1 MRIRVGI
8 NGYGTIGKRIA
19 DAVRMMPD
27 MELVGVVKTRPDYSA
42 RLAMEMG
49 VRVYTLEGREKL
61 FREKGL
67 DVAGTLRNL
76 LEEIDVVVDATPS
89 GVGASY
95 RSLYMEYN
103 RRNGLKIIFQG
114 GEKPEVAEASFNAYC
129 NPGEVVGKN
138 SVRVVSC
145 NTTGLLRL
153 ICTLDRAFGVER
165 VRATIIRRAA
175 DPKEDKRGPVNSIKP
190 NPVGIPSHHA
200 VDVKTVIPHIDI
212 ETAAVI
218 VPTTLMHVHS
228 VYMVLKKEATL
239 EDVVSVLGEKKR
251 ILLIDSEETGIDSTA
266 KIIEVARDAGRKR
279 YDVPELVIWRD
290 SMRVR
295 GREVWLLQAVHQ
307 ESIVVPENIDAIR
320 GLMGVE
326 GYPEKS
332 ISLTDEILG
341 LGKLF

>member
-1 MRIRVGI
+1 
-8 NGYGTIGKRIA
+8 
-19 DAVRMMPD
+19 MMPD

-49 VRVYTLEGREKL
+49 VRIYTLEGREKL

-76 LEEIDVVVDATPS
+76 LEEIDVVVDATPG

-103 RRNGLKIIFQG
+103 RGNGLKTIFQG
-114 GEKPEVAEASFNAYC
+114 GEKPEIAEASFNAYC
-129 NPGEVVGKN
+129 NPEEAVGKN

-175 DPKEDKRGPVNSIKP
+175 DPREDKRGPVNSIKP
-190 NPVGIPSHHA
+190 NPVEIPSHHA
-200 VDVKTVIPHIDI
+200 VDAKTVIPHIDI

-266 KIIEVARDAGRKR
+266 KIIEAARDAGRKR

-290 SMRVR
+290 SIMVR

>member
-1 MRIRVGI
+1 
-8 NGYGTIGKRIA
+8 
-19 DAVRMMPD
+19 MMPD

-49 VRVYTLEGREKL
+49 VRIYTLEGREKL

-76 LEEIDVVVDATPS
+76 LEEIDVVVDATPG

-95 RSLYMEYN
+95 RSLYMEYR

-153 ICTLDRAFGVER
+153 ICTLDKVFGVER

-175 DPKEDKRGPVNSIKP
+175 DPREDKRGPVNSIKP
-190 NPVGIPSHHA
+190 NPVEIPSHHA
-200 VDVKTVIPHIDI
+200 VDAKTVIPHIDI

-266 KIIEVARDAGRKR
+266 KIIEAARDAGRKR

-290 SMRVR
+290 SIMVR